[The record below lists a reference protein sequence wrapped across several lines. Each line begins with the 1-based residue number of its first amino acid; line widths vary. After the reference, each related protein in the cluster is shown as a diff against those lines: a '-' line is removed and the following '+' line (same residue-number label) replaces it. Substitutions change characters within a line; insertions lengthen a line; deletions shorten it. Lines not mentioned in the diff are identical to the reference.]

1 MKKISLIIFLI
12 ILNFGCEKVVE
23 IDLDFNEKRYVI
35 DAKINKHVSSD
46 KAFSEVR
53 ISKSRP
59 YFSDIIQYVNDANAN
74 KIAAFNN
81 SALIRLGGGQ
91 GLQNLGIIIND
102 ALETGVEYLLNHF
115 GEGLYSI
122 YDFNIV
128 PESDYEL
135 VINHGDNQFT
145 SVEKLSNSSLI
156 DNVIQGER
164 NSLSDDIVEIVTTFT
179 DRPEL
184 DNYYLFEYGKK
195 GNLQPA
201 RDLYINGNSFTF
213 SYFMNKDDIPQ
224 NRELSVRMEGIDY
237 DYFKYMIQIVIQ
249 TNTQNGPF
257 STPPAPILG
266 NIVNINNNES
276 TVFGYFK
283 VCEYDEYVLKNILI
297 D

>member
-59 YFSDIIQYVNDANAN
+59 YFSDIIEYVNDANV
-74 KIAAFNN
+74 KIVEK
-81 SALIRLGGGQ
+81 
-91 GLQNLGIIIND
+91 
-102 ALETGVEYLLNHF
+102 ETGVEYLLNHF

-135 VINHGDNQFT
+135 VINHGDNQFK

-266 NIVNINNNES
+266 NIVNINFLFVSSDALETIPIIEN
-276 TVFGYFK
+276 TLHG
-283 VCEYDEYVLKNILI
+283 KNVIGI
-297 D
+297 FQK

>member
-59 YFSDIIQYVNDANAN
+59 YFSDIIEYVNDANV
-74 KIAAFNN
+74 KIVEK
-81 SALIRLGGGQ
+81 
-91 GLQNLGIIIND
+91 
-102 ALETGVEYLLNHF
+102 ETGVEYLLNHF

-135 VINHGDNQFT
+135 VINHGDNQFI

-156 DNVIQGER
+156 DNA
-164 NSLSDDIVEIVTTFT
+164 

>member
-1 MKKISLIIFLI
+1 MKKIKLFIFLI
-12 ILNFGCEKVVE
+12 ILNFGCEKVDE
-23 IDLDFNEKRYVI
+23 IELDFNEERYVI
-35 DAKINKHVSSD
+35 DAKINKHVNSD

-59 YFSDIIQYVNDANAN
+59 YFSDIIEYVNDANV
-74 KIAAFNN
+74 KI
-81 SALIRLGGGQ
+81 IEK
-91 GLQNLGIIIND
+91 
-102 ALETGVEYLLNHF
+102 ETGIEYSLNHF

-135 VINHGDNQFT
+135 MINHGNNQFINWKIIKSADWQCNT
-145 SVEKLSNSSLI
+145 KEKENFKWGY
-156 DNVIQGER
+156 N
-164 NSLSDDIVEIVTTFT
+164 EIVKFT

-195 GNLQPA
+195 GNLKHE

>member
-59 YFSDIIQYVNDANAN
+59 YFSDIIEYVNDANV
-74 KIAAFNN
+74 KIVEK
-81 SALIRLGGGQ
+81 
-91 GLQNLGIIIND
+91 
-102 ALETGVEYLLNHF
+102 ETGVEYLLNHF

-128 PESDYEL
+128 SESDYEL